1 MMTASRTANNDAQV
15 ALGTG
20 AHEGECF
27 DLLRMDRQVQSKVR
41 LRRVARFLVWGG
53 LVAFGMRRRGVFGY
67 GLAAFGATKLWQSF
81 STERSPW
88 PARASWRVGQGTP
101 DAVDRASKHSFPASD
116 PPPHGPTA

>member
-1 MMTASRTANNDAQV
+1 MMAVSKTANGDAQ
-15 ALGTG
+15 ATLETG

-41 LRRVARFLVWGG
+41 LRRVATFLVWGG
-53 LVAFGMRRRGVFGY
+53 LVAIGMKRRDVFGY

-81 STERSPW
+81 SAERSPW
-88 PARASWRVGQGTP
+88 PARGSWRLAEGTP

-116 PPPHGPTA
+116 PPGHVP